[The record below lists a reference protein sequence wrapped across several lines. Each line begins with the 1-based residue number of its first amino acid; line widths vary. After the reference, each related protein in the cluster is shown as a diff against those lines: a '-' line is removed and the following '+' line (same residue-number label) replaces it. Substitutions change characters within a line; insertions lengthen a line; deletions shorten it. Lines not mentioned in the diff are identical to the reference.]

1 MTYPYKQY
9 GIFIDGDFVAPAKG
23 IMTDIENPATG
34 DVLASVS
41 RGTEEDVDKAVSAA
55 RNSFSTWRETT
66 ACQRSEI
73 LQKLSSIV
81 AENQGYLAHIESI
94 DSGKPIVETIED
106 IRAVADHFQYF
117 AGLIRAEEDSLV
129 RLDKDNMAMITR
141 APYGVVAQIIPWNY
155 PFLMAGW
162 KIAPALA
169 AGNCVVIKPSETT
182 PLSLLEFAGLT
193 KDILPHGVLNIVTG
207 AGSIV
212 GRYMAAHPDI
222 NKVSFTGSTE
232 IGKTIARSAAD
243 SVIPATL
250 EMGGKSANIIFPD
263 APMEKAIEGAALGI
277 LYGQGQVCNA
287 GSRLFVHNSIYQQTV
302 DALISLFKKVR
313 VGDPIDRET
322 RMGTLISQKQ
332 LDTVLKYVN
341 IGIEEG
347 AELAYGGK
355 RLSGGPYDKGYFM
368 EPTLFTNVSNDMR
381 IAREEI
387 FGPVLCVIPFET
399 EDEVIQMA
407 NDSEYGLAGACW
419 TMNLNR
425 ALRVA
430 AKIDTGL
437 F

>member
-1 MTYPYKQY
+1 
-9 GIFIDGDFVAPAKG
+9 
-23 IMTDIENPATG
+23 
-34 DVLASVS
+34 
-41 RGTEEDVDKAVSAA
+41 
-55 RNSFSTWRETT
+55 
-66 ACQRSEI
+66 
-73 LQKLSSIV
+73 
-81 AENQGYLAHIESI
+81 
-94 DSGKPIVETIED
+94 
-106 IRAVADHFQYF
+106 
-117 AGLIRAEEDSLV
+117 
-129 RLDKDNMAMITR
+129 
-141 APYGVVAQIIPWNY
+141 
-155 PFLMAGW
+155 
-162 KIAPALA
+162 
-169 AGNCVVIKPSETT
+169 
-182 PLSLLEFAGLT
+182 
-193 KDILPHGVLNIVTG
+193 
-207 AGSIV
+207 
-212 GRYMAAHPDI
+212 
-222 NKVSFTGSTE
+222 
-232 IGKTIARSAAD
+232 
-243 SVIPATL
+243 
-250 EMGGKSANIIFPD
+250 
-263 APMEKAIEGAALGI
+263 MEKAIEGAALGI

-437 F
+437 FWINDFNLTPAGTPFGGFKKSGYGRENHKTTLDTYSQVKTIYISLSESAMQYYDE